1 MWNVLGKIF
10 GTGNVIE
17 KGMELIDAIHT
28 SDEEEIQAKAK
39 AKVDL
44 LGAYAPFKI
53 AQRYLAVMFTIVFLF
68 IMLNG
73 ILGALYGVVDMEA
86 VNEAKNFAN
95 DMWLGEIMLAII
107 SFYFGGGFIESIN
120 RKGGAKWTMDT

>member
-17 KGMELIDAIHT
+17 KGMELIDSIHT

-73 ILGALYGVVDMEA
+73 ILGALYGVVDMGA
-86 VNEAKNFAN
+86 VNEAKDFAN

-120 RKGGAKWTMDT
+120 RKGGAK

>member
-17 KGMELIDAIHT
+17 KGMELIDSIHT
-28 SDEEEIQAKAK
+28 SDEEEINAKAK

-73 ILGALYGVVDMEA
+73 ILGALYGVVDMKA
-86 VNEAKNFAN
+86 VNEAKDFAN

-120 RKGGAKWTMDT
+120 KKDKK

>member
-17 KGMELIDAIHT
+17 KGMDLIDAIHT
-28 SDEEEIQAKAK
+28 SDEEEINAKAK

-53 AQRYLAVMFTIVFLF
+53 AQRYLAVMFTVVFLF

-73 ILGALYGVVDMEA
+73 ILGALYGVVDMKS
-86 VNEAKNFAN
+86 VNEAKDFAN

-120 RKGGAKWTMDT
+120 RKGGAK

>member
-1 MWNVLGKIF
+1 MFDIISKIF
-10 GTGNVIE
+10 GSGNVIQS
-17 KGMELIDAIHT
+17 GFDLIDKIHT
-28 SDEEEIQAKAK
+28 SDQEEIESKAK

-53 AQRYLAVMFTIVFLF
+53 AQRYIAFTFTIVFVF

-73 ILGALYGVVDMEA
+73 IVGSLYGWVDLEA
-86 VNEAKNFAN
+86 VRQAKEFAN
-95 DMWLGEIMLAII
+95 SMWLGEIMIAIV

-120 RKGGAKWTMDT
+120 RRKKND

>member
-17 KGMELIDAIHT
+17 KGMDLIDSIHT
-28 SDEEEIQAKAK
+28 SDEEEINAKAK
-39 AKVDL
+39 AKSDL

-73 ILGALYGVVDMEA
+73 ILGALYGVVEMEA
-86 VNEAKNFAN
+86 VNKAKDFAN

-120 RKGGAKWTMDT
+120 RKGGAK

>member
-1 MWNVLGKIF
+1 MD
-10 GTGNVIE
+10 
-17 KGMELIDAIHT
+17 LIDAIHT
-28 SDEEEIQAKAK
+28 SDEEEINAKAK

-53 AQRYLAVMFTIVFLF
+53 AQRYLAVMFTVVFLF

-73 ILGALYGVVDMEA
+73 ILGALYGVVDMKS
-86 VNEAKNFAN
+86 VNEAKDFAN

-120 RKGGAKWTMDT
+120 RKGGAK